1 MNALRRRAL
10 PFEPAPGCFA
20 VDNFLGSW
28 SYLLTGDPTLLIDT
42 GVPGRAS
49 AILRA
54 INALGLAP
62 SAIDRIVL
70 THFDLDHS
78 GSALELQE
86 RTGAQIVTH
95 QMEAPYLAAPESCPR
110 LRKFLYWPLITRII
124 RWRRPAGVDVV
135 AEGDMLGEWHVLH
148 TPGHT
153 PGSMSLRREDVL
165 VVGDTI
171 VYKRGRL
178 HENVPWLATNLD
190 QQRASARRLAAI
202 SARVVL
208 PGHYGPCTDPDA
220 LSSLHRR
227 LVVQRKHYRATRS
240 C

>member
-1 MNALRRRAL
+1 MKVFRRRAL

-54 INALGLAP
+54 INTIGLTL

-86 RTGAQIVTH
+86 RTGAPIVTH
-95 QMEAPYLAAPESCPR
+95 EVEAPYLAAPETCPR
-110 LRKFLYWPLITRII
+110 LRKLLYWPLITRII
-124 RWRRPAGVDVV
+124 GWRRPAGVDVV

-153 PGSMSLRREDVL
+153 PGSMSLRRGDVL

-178 HENVPWLATNLD
+178 QENVPWLATNFD
-190 QQRASARRLAAI
+190 QQRKSARRLATI

-208 PGHYGPCTDPDA
+208 PGHYGPCTDPGA
-220 LSSLHRR
+220 LRSLHQR
-227 LVVQRKHYRATRS
+227 LAQRKQ
-240 C
+240 